1 MKILKGFL
9 IGLLSLIGLVSLI
22 LLILFMVNNS
32 RLSYLKTKNA
42 NSSLSKEYIIKNVN
56 IIPMNKDTVL
66 QNKMVQIKEGKIFKI
81 NDIIEK
87 QGLET
92 IDGEGKFLLPGLID
106 MHVHVWDRYEL
117 GLYLAN
123 GVTTV
128 RNLWGIPLHLRIK
141 KELENEELIG
151 PMFFTSS
158 PKLTGPEDFGDD
170 KVQIQSIEQA
180 KELVTDYSDRGYDYI
195 KTYAGITEPLFDAI
209 VEQAASLN
217 LDVVS
222 HPSFQM
228 TYSKNFI
235 DQVATIEHV
244 EDIVQQ
250 PLAYQLDSVKL
261 DSVIQLMAK
270 SNISFSPT
278 LSGYHKIYEMLTNE
292 AILESEDL
300 QYINPLFRSVDS
312 EAQVARWQGEKS
324 KNPEITENI
333 LRQHKFHLYIIKQL
347 HENGINIVSSTDAGI
362 GANPAGFS
370 IHQELKFYKEAGL
383 SNYEVLRTA
392 THNASMVHKEFKD
405 LGEVS
410 RGKIANLIL
419 TSENP
424 LNNLETLKEPEW
436 VIIKGRLIEKKSLT
450 LFKEKAYNRNNMVIS
465 ALNWIENL
473 LIER

>member
-42 NSSLSKEYIIKNVN
+42 DSSLSKEYIIKNVN

-66 QNKMVQIKEGKIFKI
+66 QNKMVQIKEGRIFKI

-292 AILESEDL
+292 AILESKDL
-300 QYINPLFRSVDS
+300 RYINPLFRSVDS

>member
-9 IGLLSLIGLVSLI
+9 KGILGLIGFISLI
-22 LLILFMVNNS
+22 LLIFFMVDNS

-42 NSSLSKEYIIKNVN
+42 DTSLSTEYIIKNVN

-66 QNKMVQIKEGKIFKI
+66 QNKMVHIKEGRIFEI
-81 NDIIEK
+81 NEIIES

-92 IDGEGKFLLPGLID
+92 IDGEGKFLSPGLID

-141 KELENEELIG
+141 KELENDELIG

-158 PKLTGPEDFGDD
+158 PKLTGPEDLGDD
-170 KVQIQSIEQA
+170 KVQIQTIEQA
-180 KELVTDYSDRGYDYI
+180 KELVTDYSERGYDYI

-278 LSGYHKIYEMLTNE
+278 LSGYYKIYEMLTNDV
-292 AILESEDL
+292 ILESEDL

-324 KNPEITENI
+324 RNPEITENI
-333 LRQHKFHLYIIKQL
+333 LRQHKFHLYIINQL
-347 HENGINIVSSTDAGI
+347 QENGINIVSSTDAGI
-362 GANPAGFS
+362 AASPAGFS
-370 IHQELKFYKEAGL
+370 IHQELKLYKEAGL

-410 RGKIANLIL
+410 PGKMANLIL
-419 TSENP
+419 TLENP

-436 VIIKGRLIEKKSLT
+436 VIIKGRLIEKKLLT
-450 LFKEKAYNRNNMVIS
+450 LFKEKAYNRNNMVVS
-465 ALNWIENL
+465 AINWIENL